1 MNLVL
6 LLLSFPIFA
15 YHACH
20 NACQNK
26 ENNERKQTPSYGF
39 ASSFLIYDEKRNDKN
54 GITNTAGSNPKTPV
68 RTEERHWNAPAEQ
81 CNQWNQE

>member
-20 NACQNK
+20 NSSQNK
-26 ENNERKQTPSYGF
+26 ENNECKHTPSYGF
-39 ASSFLIYDEKRNDKN
+39 ASTFLISKV
-54 GITNTAGSNPKTPV
+54 A
-68 RTEERHWNAPAEQ
+68 
-81 CNQWNQE
+81 

>member
-20 NACQNK
+20 NSHQNK
-26 ENNERKQTPSYGF
+26 ENNECKHTPSYGF
-39 ASSFLIYDEKRNDKN
+39 ASTFLIYDEERNDKN
-54 GITNTAGSNPKTPV
+54 RITDTTRSNPKAPV
-68 RTEERHWNAPAEQ
+68 RAEKRHWNAPAE
-81 CNQWNQE
+81 